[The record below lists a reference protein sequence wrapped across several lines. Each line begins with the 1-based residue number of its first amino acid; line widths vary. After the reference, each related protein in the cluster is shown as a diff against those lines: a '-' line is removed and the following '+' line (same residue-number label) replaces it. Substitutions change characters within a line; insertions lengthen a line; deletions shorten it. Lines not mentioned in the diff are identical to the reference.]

1 MTFRLSRFT
10 GALAF
15 AAAVCAPAQTPTA
28 GTAAARP
35 GEKGRIVASPKAILD
50 SKEDQAA
57 VERGGRIF
65 IAQCGRCHGNSAK
78 GLDSGPNLIYSLLVL
93 RDENGDLIAP
103 VLRSGRPDR
112 GMPKPDLTE
121 PQISDIVAWLHA
133 QTYAADHRTTY
144 EWLNVV
150 TGDSKKG
157 EAYFNTT
164 GKCGACH
171 SVRGD
176 LAGVG
181 KKYDAFTLQTRWVN
195 PDSAP
200 GPAAD
205 RAAVKVT
212 VTLPSGQAF
221 SGRLERISDFDVA
234 LRDASGEYRSFT
246 RDGATPKVEIDDPL
260 KAHKEMLRQ
269 YKDADIHN
277 VTAYLVTLK

>member
-1 MTFRLSRFT
+1 
-10 GALAF
+10 
-15 AAAVCAPAQTPTA
+15 
-28 GTAAARP
+28 
-35 GEKGRIVASPKAILD
+35 
-50 SKEDQAA
+50 
-57 VERGGRIF
+57 
-65 IAQCGRCHGNSAK
+65 
-78 GLDSGPNLIYSLLVL
+78 
-93 RDENGDLIAP
+93 
-103 VLRSGRPDR
+103 
-112 GMPKPDLTE
+112 MPKPDLTE
-121 PQISDIVAWLHA
+121 TQISDIVAWLHA
-133 QTYAADHRTTY
+133 QTYAADHRTTF

-150 TGDSKKG
+150 TGDPKKG

-171 SVRGD
+171 SVTGD

-181 KKYDAFTLQTRWVN
+181 KKYDPFTLQLRWVN
-195 PDSAP
+195 PGSAP
-200 GPAAD
+200 EPASD

-246 RDGATPKVEIDDPL
+246 RDDAAPKVEIDDPL

-277 VTAYLVTLK
+277 VTAYLVNLK

>member
-15 AAAVCAPAQTPTA
+15 AAAVCASAQTPTA

-50 SKEDQAA
+50 SKEDQTA

-164 GKCGACH
+164 GN
-171 SVRGD
+171 
-176 LAGVG
+176 
-181 KKYDAFTLQTRWVN
+181 DAFTLQTRWVN

-200 GPAAD
+200 GPAPD